1 MIHRFPSEIWEKI
14 AFSLSQEDKTALSYV
29 SKRVN
34 HLITPILYQN
44 IYLNERYYFPSDY
57 DTSLGTHMWSVLYF
71 TFQEK
76 DLEKDLGMTI
86 RAKNKFQALVRSLT
100 EAPLKLCPM
109 IKRVHCTWHLDQET
123 LISFLTLL
131 NKYDTNL
138 LSFESFI
145 KGEICPYLWKHTS
158 TIQSLNLTPP
168 DMLPNPDAADEQYFK
183 LTRNIVKKYNFDNI
197 QDLTIH
203 VNPLSFFEK
212 GMKKIKI
219 RALCLNLRDD
229 TLSSEPVDDSIHY
242 YDIFDIN
249 TLKELEMLSWY
260 NESSVDI
267 DIYNDWKL
275 YDFFK
280 FDNIESLSL
289 LSLFKN
295 EEFIQNCIRKFSK
308 LKKIKIDFMFDAT
321 ISKNT
326 IDLMSR
332 NKCAKT
338 IRYIDLKIQDMDV
351 PLLSIEDDEVS
362 NFKIQVSCKCD
373 DCKRTLDEVILKK
386 YFPNSDSFIIKDFH
400 DIEQKNFIMQMFKL
414 FTIIPYSAGF
424 DEYPSIGFYSRPL
437 EDFVK
442 KVNSLLNP
450 NPNNGHKIKR
460 DITKSDIIRIYHMY
474 LHSMRK
480 SFDYFLSRF
489 ENLEFLILNDIPTK
503 VIQYDEFQRC
513 NVPIFHYYEY
523 MSNQVYELVNDES
536 LFD

>member
-1 MIHRFPSEIWEKI
+1 
-14 AFSLSQEDKTALSYV
+14 
-29 SKRVN
+29 
-34 HLITPILYQN
+34 
-44 IYLNERYYFPSDY
+44 
-57 DTSLGTHMWSVLYF
+57 
-71 TFQEK
+71 
-76 DLEKDLGMTI
+76 
-86 RAKNKFQALVRSLT
+86 
-100 EAPLKLCPM
+100 
-109 IKRVHCTWHLDQET
+109 
-123 LISFLTLL
+123 
-131 NKYDTNL
+131 
-138 LSFESFI
+138 
-145 KGEICPYLWKHTS
+145 
-158 TIQSLNLTPP
+158 
-168 DMLPNPDAADEQYFK
+168 
-183 LTRNIVKKYNFDNI
+183 
-197 QDLTIH
+197 
-203 VNPLSFFEK
+203 
-212 GMKKIKI
+212 
-219 RALCLNLRDD
+219 
-229 TLSSEPVDDSIHY
+229 
-242 YDIFDIN
+242 
-249 TLKELEMLSWY
+249 MLSWY